1 MSDAALHDHDAR
13 ISACPACDAVPL
25 AQRVAARGG
34 AGGEDVILS
43 LPTIHCAVCITDVEA
58 VLRRHPGVREAR
70 VNLTLRRVTIDAP
83 GLSAADLIPVV
94 ERIGYEAHELDPAA
108 LAASAADRQ
117 GRDILMRIG
126 VSGFAM
132 MNIMI
137 LSVAVWSG
145 AEAATRD
152 MFHWISGAIALPT
165 VAFAGQ
171 PFFSSAWRALK
182 AGRLGMDV
190 PISLALIL
198 ASAISVY
205 ETMNSGDHAYFDAA
219 VMLCFFLLV
228 GRYLDYR
235 TRAVARS
242 AAEELTAL
250 EVPRAF
256 RVTATGETPVPVAEL
271 VPGDLIRIRPGAR
284 VPADGEV
291 AEGASEIDRSLLTG
305 ESIPVP
311 AAPGTAL
318 SAGEV
323 NLTGPLILRVTA
335 AGRDSSLARL
345 TALVAAAE
353 SARGRYT
360 SLAERASRLY
370 SPLVHLLAFASFL
383 GWYWTTGDLRHSVN
397 VAAAVL
403 IITCPCALGLAVPA
417 VVTAASGRLFRRG
430 MLIKNGTALE
440 RLAEVD
446 CVVFDKTGT
455 LTMGIP
461 QIVAI
466 EAIPPADR
474 DAALALA
481 DGSSHPLAMALAQAL
496 RDAGHSPA
504 PLAEMREI
512 AGQGVRATWQ
522 GREIRLGRA
531 GWLGAEHGAGRISA
545 SWLSLGQGAPIRLEF
560 TDRLRPGAEACVT
573 SLVGAGYRVIL
584 LSGDAAPVVQD
595 LANRLGLAEWRAGV
609 SPTEKLAAVQELGA
623 GGAHVLMVGDGLN
636 DTGALAQAHVSISPA
651 SALDAARTASDI
663 VLMGNDLSPVA
674 DALSVARRARRRIKE
689 NFAISVLYNIVAVP
703 FAIAGFA
710 TPLMAA
716 LAMSASSVSVTLNA
730 LRLR

>member
-43 LPTIHCAVCITDVEA
+43 LPTIHCAACITDVEA

-228 GRYLDYR
+228 GRYL
-235 TRAVARS
+235 
-242 AAEELTAL
+242 
-250 EVPRAF
+250 
-256 RVTATGETPVPVAEL
+256 
-271 VPGDLIRIRPGAR
+271 
-284 VPADGEV
+284 VPAFG
-291 AEGASEIDRSLLTG
+291 GASLTLPTSPAALLALWLMACAVSLAAVCWALLIASLVRTSEQATVIGGIGNILMGAVGGIMVPQFLMPPAMRALAKASPMAWGLEGFHTVLLRHGGIGDIWPYAAGLLLFAAASLL
-305 ESIPVP
+305 
-311 AAPGTAL
+311 A
-318 SAGEV
+318 
-323 NLTGPLILRVTA
+323 
-335 AGRDSSLARL
+335 
-345 TALVAAAE
+345 
-353 SARGRYT
+353 
-360 SLAERASRLY
+360 
-370 SPLVHLLAFASFL
+370 
-383 GWYWTTGDLRHSVN
+383 
-397 VAAAVL
+397 
-403 IITCPCALGLAVPA
+403 
-417 VVTAASGRLFRRG
+417 
-430 MLIKNGTALE
+430 
-440 RLAEVD
+440 
-446 CVVFDKTGT
+446 
-455 LTMGIP
+455 
-461 QIVAI
+461 
-466 EAIPPADR
+466 
-474 DAALALA
+474 AALA
-481 DGSSHPLAMALAQAL
+481 
-496 RDAGHSPA
+496 
-504 PLAEMREI
+504 
-512 AGQGVRATWQ
+512 
-522 GREIRLGRA
+522 
-531 GWLGAEHGAGRISA
+531 
-545 SWLSLGQGAPIRLEF
+545 
-560 TDRLRPGAEACVT
+560 
-573 SLVGAGYRVIL
+573 
-584 LSGDAAPVVQD
+584 
-595 LANRLGLAEWRAGV
+595 
-609 SPTEKLAAVQELGA
+609 
-623 GGAHVLMVGDGLN
+623 HVFSVHR
-636 DTGALAQAHVSISPA
+636 HV
-651 SALDAARTASDI
+651 
-663 VLMGNDLSPVA
+663 
-674 DALSVARRARRRIKE
+674 
-689 NFAISVLYNIVAVP
+689 
-703 FAIAGFA
+703 
-710 TPLMAA
+710 
-716 LAMSASSVSVTLNA
+716 
-730 LRLR
+730 